1 MKTVMLSQTECQL
14 AELIG
19 RKRREVS
26 LKYDRRETRRDFT
39 PSGINNDIES
49 SSAEMAVAKLLN
61 IYPEW
66 SPTAGEVPRF
76 DLRWNGRKVDVKS
89 TQRPDGNLLIPYLNE
104 ELIYFLVCGATPQY
118 RVIGYIQGERVPWAG
133 RWREDLGHTP
143 CWFVP
148 ASQLQEVN
156 Q

>member
-1 MKTVMLSQTECQL
+1 MKIVKLSQTECQL

-19 RKRREVS
+19 RKRREIS
-26 LKYDRRETRRDFT
+26 LRYDRKVTRRDFT

-49 SSAEMAVAKLLN
+49 SAAEMAVAKLLN

-89 TQRPDGNLLIPYLNE
+89 TQLPDGNLLIPYLDKA
-104 ELIYFLVCGATPQY
+104 LIYFLVRGSMPTY
-118 RVIGYIQGERVPWAG
+118 KIIGCIEGERVPWAG
-133 RWREDLGHTP
+133 RWREDLGHIP

-148 ASQLQEVN
+148 ADKLN
-156 Q
+156 

>member
-1 MKTVMLSQTECQL
+1 MKIVILSQTECQL

-19 RKRREVS
+19 RKRREIS
-26 LKYDRRETRRDFT
+26 LKYDRGETRRDFT

-49 SSAEMAVAKLLN
+49 SAAEMAVAKLLN

-76 DLRWNGRKVDVKS
+76 DLRWSGRKVDVKS
-89 TQRPDGNLLIPYLNE
+89 TQRANGNLLIPYLDE
-104 ELIYFLVCGATPQY
+104 SLIYFLVCGTMPTY
-118 RVIGYIQGERVPWAG
+118 KIIGCIEGDRVPYAG
-133 RWREDLGHTP
+133 TWREDLGLQP

-148 ASQLQEVN
+148 AGELQGVLV
-156 Q
+156 